1 MTPSLYDIEI
11 VLKRANDRNTI
22 NVYFS
27 FTGGPF
33 IPIIIYV
40 GLRLHIDDNE

>member
-1 MTPSLYDIEI
+1 MIPEI
-11 VLKRANDRNTI
+11 ALKHTSDNNTV

-40 GLRLHIDDNE
+40 GIRLHIGDNQ